1 MLFALAQWMLTINL
15 DEQIDTQKANHLLK
29 VTQLVSDFKPLF
41 TAPIL
46 VLRTRRKGTFVP
58 SQGLLSK
65 LELKFGKPDCYRY
78 AEILVPVPSGLLK
91 SQPTPGPAPSVCFK
105 NKICV
110 SVVTVLLLCTF
121 FFCTFYFLIFLIKF
135 IYFN

>member
-29 VTQLVSDFKPLF
+29 VTQLVSDFKPLS

-46 VLRTRRKGTFVP
+46 VLRTRRKGTVVP
-58 SQGLLSK
+58 SRGLLSK

-91 SQPTPGPAPSVCFK
+91 SQPTPSPAPSVCFK

-110 SVVTVLLLCTF
+110 CQLSQSYSYAPF
-121 FFCTFYFLIFLIKF
+121 FFFYICTFYFLIFL
-135 IYFN
+135 N